1 MRDKLITYLSFCQL
15 SVKITL
21 TDDLRELKML
31 LWSCPFPPALSFA
44 GVEENVKRGQ
54 LPGAEASPWCMPSH
68 EMSTE
73 GPGM

>member
-1 MRDKLITYLSFCQL
+1 MKDKLVTYLSFRQL

-21 TDDLRELKML
+21 IDGLRELKML

-44 GVEENVKRGQ
+44 GVEENVIRGQ
-54 LPGAEASPWCMPSH
+54 PPGAEASPWCVPSR
-68 EMSTE
+68 EMSTG